1 MLVLCSRRKLPALFT
16 AAAWHLSALS
26 FRRQGHGGSIHPPG
40 SAAAPAPSAR
50 AHGPCPR
57 QLPPHQKPAP
67 RPCCCRLPAGSGRD
81 DDLLTSMCNS
91 DPEMNAFVS
100 LRAARSRGDSS
111 RTGCHQQGELLI
123 WVGTESATAAG
134 RRGRCKMTLKQFGAK
149 CCCGLGKEGTRPY
162 RCHGLQ
168 GDSWGAPELRKCLQR
183 VSSHLYPEKL
193 LDISPSGVLPC
204 SSNLSSLCFRAGNC
218 FFPITRNLQRCLQVL
233 GASEAFL
240 RARIIA
246 AVKAL

>member
-1 MLVLCSRRKLPALFT
+1 MLQEEAACFISSSSLAPFRPVLRDTEAPSTPQ
-16 AAAWHLSALS
+16 AARQHL
-26 FRRQGHGGSIHPPG
+26 HPVPVPP
-40 SAAAPAPSAR
+40 AAPNVP
-50 AHGPCPR
+50 
-57 QLPPHQKPAP
+57 
-67 RPCCCRLPAGSGRD
+67 CRLPAGSGRD
-81 DDLLTSMCNS
+81 DDLLTSMYNS

-100 LRAARSRGDSS
+100 LRAARSRGGRS

-123 WVGTESATAAG
+123 WVGTERSATAAG

-193 LDISPSGVLPC
+193 LDVSPSGVLPC
-204 SSNLSSLCFRAGNC
+204 SSNPSSLCFRAGNC
-218 FFPITRNLQRCLQVL
+218 FFPITRNLQRCLQAL

-240 RARIIA
+240 RAWIIA